1 MFGYGAA
8 EVGLTC
14 TYQLPANVD
23 RSYPVECEITDG
35 THVMIWHPHYDD
47 KTRPYALLYSAEFR
61 TETDVKNFLQKY
73 YPKDLWPPDVFKV
86 MNSDAMAD
94 AQRSWISD
102 TDVQAVLRNY
112 FEIHH
117 DRMVQL
123 HSALVHTVWSLQCTS
138 KTPDGIPNAAK
149 CEIHAPLFEKI
160 PESTSYRVQPVR
172 LFIKDV
178 YDRVMHRLAFTTR
191 DHVLRFLIKHYPR
204 TAWDPEGADPGRQ
217 EALRVSSAEISPA
230 LSDAIQRVAEQ
241 CQQIPAA
248 VVNSAIKEILDTLR
262 VRVDVALLLKTP
274 NPPVAQRDDA
284 LKATASRL
292 ASLL

>member
-1 MFGYGAA
+1 M
-8 EVGLTC
+8 
-14 TYQLPANVD
+14 
-23 RSYPVECEITDG
+23 
-35 THVMIWHPHYDD
+35 
-47 KTRPYALLYSAEFR
+47 
-61 TETDVKNFLQKY
+61 
-73 YPKDLWPPDVFKV
+73 WPPDVFKV

-94 AQRSWISD
+94 AKRSRISE
-102 TDVQAVLRNY
+102 TDVRKVLHNHFENY
-112 FEIHH
+112 YE
-117 DRMVQL
+117 RMVQHRGTFL
-123 HSALVHTVWSLQCTS
+123 SLQCTS
-138 KTPDGIPNAAK
+138 KTPDGVPNAAT
-149 CEIHAPLFEKI
+149 CEIHNPVYENI